1 MVNDTDKVETQ
12 GRESREHETREVETR
27 TESWSPPTVLPD
39 PDPQDGW
46 VFRWVRTSTVGQADN
61 TNVSKKLRS
70 GWEPVKAEDHPEMMI
85 KSDLDSRFG
94 GEGNIEVGGLL
105 LCKMPEEKL
114 KARGDYIKK
123 VSDRQIDSIDNNFM
137 RENDPRMPVL
147 ESERKTRVDL
157 GKGGS

>member
-1 MVNDTDKVETQ
+1 MVNTPTNP
-12 GRESREHETREVETR
+12 GRESRKEETREAEAR

-105 LCKMPEEKL
+105 LCKIPSERMV
-114 KARGDYIKK
+114 ARGEYQRKK
-123 VSDRQIDSIDNNFM
+123 AEQAQQAVDNMYM
-137 RENDPRMPVL
+137 RENDSRSPLL
-147 ESERKTRVDL
+147 ETERSTRKF
-157 GKGGS
+157 GTGGS